1 MVGVAVVCIGGS
13 IVALR
18 VHAARS
24 LTMRGVQA
32 SGAPT
37 RGRVQPRS
45 HFRNGDF
52 EGARAP
58 WALSAL
64 PECLI
69 QQSVWR
75 GKTVDAVMAHAPTG
89 VAPVAAGRMLKY
101 RNCTVAVRERDAI
114 VRRGQDRFHIP
125 PWSRFFAGGATLV
138 LLRQDRGA
146 ELRIYTLSNL

>member
-1 MVGVAVVCIGGS
+1 MRAV
-13 IVALR
+13 
-18 VHAARS
+18 H
-24 LTMRGVQA
+24 A

-37 RGRVQPRS
+37 RGRGQPRS

-52 EGARAP
+52 EGVRAP

-75 GKTVDAVMAHAPTG
+75 GKTVNAVMAHAPAS
-89 VAPVAAGRMLKY
+89 VAPVASGTRLHY
-101 RNCTVAVRERDAI
+101 RNCTVDVRATDAI
-114 VRRGQDRFHIP
+114 VRRGPDRFHIP
-125 PWSRFFAGGATLV
+125 PRSHFFAGGSTLV

-146 ELRIYTLSNL
+146 ELRVYTLSNL